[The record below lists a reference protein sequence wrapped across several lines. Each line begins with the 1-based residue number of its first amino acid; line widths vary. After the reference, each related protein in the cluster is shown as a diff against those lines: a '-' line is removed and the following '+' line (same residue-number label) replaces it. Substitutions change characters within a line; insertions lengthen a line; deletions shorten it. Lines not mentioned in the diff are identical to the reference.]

1 MNFAKKFINKLTKD
15 KVLEIFF
22 TQSFLAILFASLICC
37 LLGVFTLWKR
47 LFYFGDAMS
56 HSLLFAISLG
66 VVFNSNQTLTLVIF
80 AIIFAILAHFLGKSN
95 RDKKS
100 MIIAILSY
108 FSIACAFL
116 IDDFAPSHDDFHNFI
131 FGDIVNI
138 SSNETFVLG
147 TILLISFLY
156 TIFAFRKI
164 LLINLNSDLA
174 KIQKIKT
181 DFWNLSFLILLAV
194 SVALSV
200 KIIGIFLITSL
211 LILPAAISRFFAK
224 SPKEMIFLSILIS
237 LVTSVFSFLIASNY
251 NLKIGALTSV
261 SLCLIFFLVNFSKKI
276 K

>member
-1 MNFAKKFINKLTKD
+1 M
-15 KVLEIFF
+15 LEIFF

-37 LLGVFTLWKR
+37 LLGVFTLWKK

-66 VVFNSNQTLTLVIF
+66 VVFNSNQTLTLIIF
-80 AIIFAILAHFLGKSN
+80 ATIFAILAHFLAQNN

-116 IDDFAPSHDDFHNFI
+116 IDDFMPSHDDFHNFI

-138 SSNETFVLG
+138 SSNETVILG
-147 TILLISFLY
+147 AILLASIIY

-164 LLINLNSDLA
+164 LLINLNLDLA
-174 KIQKIKT
+174 KIQNIKT

-194 SVALSV
+194 SVAVSV

-211 LILPAAISRFFAK
+211 LILPAAIARFFAK
-224 SPKEMIFLSILIS
+224 SPKEMIFFSLLIS
-237 LVTSVFSFLIASNY
+237 FFTCIFSFALAHNY
-251 NLKIGALTSV
+251 NLKIGALTAV
-261 SLCLIFFLVNFSKKI
+261 NLCLIFFFVNFFKKI